1 MMTNLFPPLDEATAQ
16 IMIPLPDGIVVE
28 PEDGIL
34 FRYDIDHKLIGA
46 CQLDDYPDPDGIRI
60 GRSNTFASLPS
71 LGRGSS
77 DERSNLLSRHER
89 VDAGPDSSERPR
101 RRE

>member
-1 MMTNLFPPLDEATAQ
+1 MTNLFPPLDEATAQ
-16 IMIPLPDGIVVE
+16 LMIPLPDGIVVE
-28 PEDGIL
+28 LEDGIL
-34 FRYDIDHKLIGA
+34 FRYDIDHKVIGA

-77 DERSNLLSRHER
+77 DERSTYFH
-89 VDAGPDSSERPR
+89 GTSESMLDQIRQNVPR